1 MQVWAERARLQFA
14 HPTQHRR
21 EHIDSPT
28 HSTTID
34 RRVSTV
40 QRWRTGAATA
50 LSEIQYFVQQ
60 LGLLCV
66 LRSWRSN
73 HSFKSNSPTRKVRG
87 ITARRKQFGLLL
99 KAGLEK
105 AISLKVNL
113 PLSLSLSLSH
123 NQHHENSTPYVALP
137 TAREQL
143 TLYPHTVHRPP
154 PPQTPPLNG
163 QISPD
168 SMGEILHNRYST
180 TITSYLF
187 HPRYLT

>member
-113 PLSLSLSLSH
+113 PL
-123 NQHHENSTPYVALP
+123 YVALP

-168 SMGEILHNRYST
+168 SRWGKYYTIDIPLQLPLTFST
-180 TITSYLF
+180 HATLPDP
-187 HPRYLT
+187 HPHTY